1 MTRPEPE
8 NGAGPAEIGTIAAM
22 RSLSRMAG
30 AALVVTALVFLAPIF
45 LVPAGC
51 SSSNN
56 SNPDGASGGAGYT
69 GSTKLVDL
77 SRADLNALCMQQT
90 GTFSCDASPKAA
102 PIGVCTSISSTCT
115 ATVDTS
121 QACAAKLN
129 ADACNP
135 KQLNADL
142 ASPECLVMLA
152 CAGTGSL
159 CGDTT
164 CFCPDN
170 NSLTTC
176 TGTCKNF
183 TAGLTV
189 ACATCVASLFGSSMC
204 PDFTMLPA
212 QCVSACSHT
221 DGGTKG

>member
-1 MTRPEPE
+1 
-8 NGAGPAEIGTIAAM
+8 M

-30 AALVVTALVFLAPIF
+30 AALVVTALVFLAPVL

-69 GSTKLVDL
+69 GSTRLVDL
-77 SRADLNALCMQQT
+77 SRTDLNTLCMQET
-90 GTFSCDASPKAA
+90 GTFSCDASASAA
-102 PIGVCTSISSTCT
+102 PIGVCTSIAASCT
-115 ATVDTS
+115 ATVATS

-152 CAGTGSL
+152 CTNSL
-159 CGDTT
+159 CSSST
-164 CFCPDN
+164 CFCPDY
-170 NSLTTC
+170 NSLSTC
-176 TGTCKNF
+176 NVTCKNLS
-183 TAGLTV
+183 AGLTV
-189 ACATCVASLFGSSMC
+189 ACATCVAGMFGSSMC
-204 PDFTMLPA
+204 PDFSMLSS
-212 QCVSACSHT
+212 QCTSACAHT
-221 DGGTKG
+221 DGGASKG